1 MASYFLKKFTSIL
14 LTLWV
19 IITATFFLMK
29 ALPGDPFTEEKGIPK
44 EILRSLHRHY
54 GLDKPLLQ
62 QYLRYLFSVLQG
74 DLGPSFKYK
83 TLSVN
88 EMIKEGFPVSMSL
101 GLEALFLS
109 LSFGLFLGAIAALK
123 HRQWQ
128 DHSAMIFAVL
138 GLSIP
143 SFILASLFQY
153 IFALQLK
160 LFPIA
165 RWESFSHTIL
175 PAFSL
180 SMLPTAFI
188 ARLTRSSMLDT
199 LSQDYIKTAKAKG
212 LSSIVILYRHALPN
226 ALLPILAYLGPLI
239 ANILTGSFVIERIFA
254 IPGMGQWFVSSIQ
267 NRDYTAIMGTTIF
280 YSALLLLCVFLIDL
294 ISAFIDPRIKLK
306 ESS

>member
-1 MASYFLKKFTSIL
+1 ML
-14 LTLWV
+14 LTLWF

-29 ALPGDPFTEEKGIPK
+29 ALPGDPFTEEKGVPK

-54 GLDKPLLQ
+54 GLDRPLYE
-62 QYLRYLFSVLQG
+62 QYFRYLSAVVKG

-88 EMIKEGFPVSMSL
+88 DMIRQGFPVSMSL
-101 GLEALFLS
+101 GLEALFLA
-109 LSFGLFLGAIAALK
+109 LSIGLFLGALAALK
-123 HRQWQ
+123 HSQWQ
-128 DHSAMIFAVL
+128 DHLAMIFAVL

-165 RWESFSHTIL
+165 RWESFAHTIL

-180 SMLPTAFI
+180 CMLPTAFI
-188 ARLTRSSMLDT
+188 ARLTRSSMLET
-199 LSQDYIKTAKAKG
+199 LSQDYIKTARAKG
-212 LSSIVILYRHALPN
+212 LSSLCILYRHALPN

-239 ANILTGSFVIERIFA
+239 ANILTGSFVVEKIFA

-267 NRDYTAIMGTTIF
+267 NRDYTAIMGTTVF
-280 YSALLLLCVFLIDL
+280 YSALLLVFVFLVDL
-294 ISAFIDPRIKLK
+294 VSAFIDPRIKL
-306 ESS
+306 EDRS